1 MENTDE
7 KLYRAAR
14 KKVRRKR
21 KFYSHLLSYLAV
33 GVFLT
38 FVNWFTRPG
47 HWWVQWV
54 WIGWGIGIFFHAI
67 SLYRRNILFGDDW
80 EEQKIKEEME
90 KIKKR

>member
-80 EEQKIKEEME
+80 EDQKIKEEME
-90 KIKKR
+90 KMKKR

>member
-7 KLYRAAR
+7 KLYRTAR

-33 GVFLT
+33 GLFLT